1 MILLC
6 GLSCGKRDTRD
17 RSTADYVLVVCK
29 EISSDQVQTTLRLY
43 PASNAEVDFGSVS
56 HHEKCGDPRQE
67 IGNFRAGAGYH
78 KNGEG
83 TEVEEAVTG
92 QMEEHG

>member
-1 MILLC
+1 M
-6 GLSCGKRDTRD
+6 
-17 RSTADYVLVVCK
+17 VCK

-56 HHEKCGDPRQE
+56 HHEKCGKPRRKK
-67 IGNFRAGAGYH
+67 GDFRESARCH
-78 KNGEG
+78 KSGEG